1 MVVINLG
8 YTAPVNPP
16 GASPVLTPSQVWT
29 GLQYKVRRAERF
41 VPIITDCTIVSETTS
56 SSSSTA
62 AADNNDGAAATIT
75 RLVTFKPGSG
85 PGDGSPVK
93 EVCKLY
99 PPCRIDFLQDDG
111 TTIGNYVTF
120 SAEEHDEEVMMTYV
134 FQWRAEGVGEG
145 SEEHKRLEGRYRE
158 TAKLAVEGSIRTIRK
173 IFAGEMEMD

>member
-29 GLQYKVRRAERF
+29 GLQYKVRRPERF
-41 VPIITDCTIVSETTS
+41 VPLITGCTVVSETS
-56 SSSSTA
+56 SDMKNT
-62 AADNNDGAAATIT
+62 DGAAATIT
-75 RLVTFKPGSG
+75 RLVIFKPGSG
-85 PGDGSPVK
+85 PGNGEPVR

-120 SAEEHDEEVMMTYV
+120 GEHEEVMMTYV
-134 FQWRAEGVGEG
+134 FQWRADAVEEG
-145 SEEHKRLEGRYRE
+145 SEEHRRLEDKYRQI
-158 TAKLAVEGSIRTIRK
+158 AKVAVEGSIQTIRK
-173 IFAGEMEMD
+173 IFGGEMKMD